1 MKENTESF
9 KNQNDFLRQES
20 HRKNRWHSL
29 KKWKSGIRE
38 KGRAKIRLTVA
49 VNFFSCPL
57 SLLQVIIDV
66 SVRFTYELE
75 DSSCSWKDAACSF
88 LPGFSW
94 SSELLFG
101 LPICCFVP
109 EADQIALTLETL
121 HRNFLQ
127 MVLNNKVFAHW
138 FLGSFSFEVKVQ
150 PNWPLGRK
158 QIRQKMVSL

>member
-1 MKENTESF
+1 MKENTDSF

-29 KKWKSGIRE
+29 KNENLGSERREEPRSGSWLLSI
-38 KGRAKIRLTVA
+38 
-49 VNFFSCPL
+49 FFSCPL

-66 SVRFTYELE
+66 SVKFTYELE

-138 FLGSFSFEVKVQ
+138 FLGSFSFKVKVQ